1 MFRLRENL
9 QKLILSVKKFIFRYR
24 ICAELMFFQN
34 RTLPKRLR
42 FILNMKFHPF
52 VLMENISLLPQN
64 LQNEGII
71 FTAFIVL
78 EMIDLVFSFLFA
90 FQVKNIRKA
99 TIDEYRKSQMKWFLR
114 WHLFLSTR
122 LKKSRTR
129 ECAEFFTFSLFTL
142 HFSLIRRVRIFWEVI
157 GKSE

>member
-1 MFRLRENL
+1 MLFVN
-9 QKLILSVKKFIFRYR
+9 IFG
-24 ICAELMFFQN
+24 C
-34 RTLPKRLR
+34 
-42 FILNMKFHPF
+42 F

-99 TIDEYRKSQMKWFLR
+99 TIEEYRKSQMK
-114 WHLFLSTR
+114 
-122 LKKSRTR
+122 
-129 ECAEFFTFSLFTL
+129 
-142 HFSLIRRVRIFWEVI
+142 
-157 GKSE
+157 